1 MMKNIV
7 PSFYFA
13 GAVTFAMACACAVA
27 QPAVSVAAPTGSN
40 CLKLHGM
47 PGPEDLALSRSKKW
61 LYVSSHNRRHVEET
75 GKLFAVDLSKPDAE
89 LKPQALRVQYPPHF
103 KPHGISLVEQ
113 GGQQRLYVISHPLL
127 AGEGEKHT
135 IEIFEGAELNFT
147 HVKTL
152 KSPLLD
158 SPNDV
163 QAMPDGRIFVSNDHS
178 AAGGARRWWD
188 DAMRS
193 KTSRIS
199 YFDGKDWSYIGRP
212 VAGGNGVLVN
222 MESGKEYLYRSAF
235 FENAVVKYEI
245 VKTEQGVTDLQEVAR
260 INVEHGPDN
269 LELDEQGR
277 LLVAVHPS
285 VLRFLMHLASGSQ
298 KSPSQIMKINL
309 ANQQVEKVFAD
320 DGGKISAA
328 STAVVSDKRM
338 ILSQVFED
346 FVLVCP
352 R

>member
-1 MMKNIV
+1 MK
-7 PSFYFA
+7 FRTRAFFLKTA
-13 GAVTFAMACACAVA
+13 LAVTISLGGALAAA
-27 QPAVSVAAPTGSN
+27 SDTAAPAGQS
-40 CLKLHGM
+40 CLKVHGM
-47 PGPEDLALSRSKKW
+47 PGPEDMALSRSKNRVF
-61 LYVSSHNRRHVEET
+61 VSSHDRRHPAET
-75 GKLFAVDLSKPDAE
+75 GKLFAIDLNKPDAE
-89 LKPQALRVQYPPHF
+89 LKPQALNVQYPPHF

-113 GGQQRLYVISHPLL
+113 GGKQQLYVVSHPLL

-135 IEIFEGAELNFT
+135 IEIFEGVGLNFT
-147 HVKTL
+147 HVQTL

-199 YFDGKDWSYIGRP
+199 YFDGKNWSHIGP
-212 VAGGNGVLVN
+212 AVAGGNGVLVN
-222 MESGKEYLYRSAF
+222 QENGREYLYRSAF
-235 FENAVVKYEI
+235 FENSVVKYEI
-245 VKTEQGVTDLQEVAR
+245 VKTSQGTTDLQEVAR
-260 INVEHGPDN
+260 IDVEHGPDN
-269 LELDEQGR
+269 LELDERGN

-285 VLRFLMHLASGSQ
+285 VVRFLMHLASAGQ
-298 KSPSQIMKINL
+298 KSPSQIMQVNL
-309 ANQQVEKVFAD
+309 TNRQLKKLYAN
-320 DGGKISAA
+320 DGTEISAS